1 LLKYYLILLMI
12 YYMSNFTK
20 LIRKYGISIVALIF
34 NVLMWLW
41 LIVYIKPTGESHVL
55 HYNIYFGIDQIG
67 PGIKLF
73 LFPLFGLIIL
83 VINILFTLTKNIN
96 YKLIVYSS
104 LISLLS
110 QILLIVSI
118 LLLIINHY

>member
-1 LLKYYLILLMI
+1 
-12 YYMSNFTK
+12 MSNFTK